1 MNGKL
6 IVAVFVVF
14 VLGYVLSRSPDP
26 TPDVMA
32 NDYATTIATVATIA
46 AYESLSP
53 PKEVVQYPVED
64 SVVNEVV
71 QEVAE
76 QMEAL
81 SESSEPVTIPVS
93 QTIETE
99 IVPVSQV
106 VATEVPLVD
115 EPVMDELEQGAWDAL
130 NRYRVSQKKAP
141 LKYNAAY
148 LEGCRKHARDQEK
161 RNSLWHA
168 RNRQGC
174 GENCAVSGGKSNVP
188 PQERPIRQ
196 WIRSTD
202 HRIFME
208 SNVTEGAIGR
218 SGVYWVFRAKTVL
231 PTKTVTIEETT
242 GNPQYKGGSVIQ
254 GNFSISNPR
263 TGNSLDTTYS
273 DDGASVKKTY
283 KRTGRHRP
291 LRYALWRTFS

>member
-32 NDYATTIATVATIA
+32 NDYATTIATVATVA

-93 QTIETE
+93 QTVETE
-99 IVPVSQV
+99 IVPIEP
-106 VATEVPLVD
+106 VAPVENPLDDTEIVAWEKLNDMRVAAGLKRLVFVPELVD
-115 EPVMDELEQGAWDAL
+115 
-130 NRYRVSQKKAP
+130 
-141 LKYNAAY
+141 
-148 LEGCRKHARDQEK
+148 GCRKHANDQRK
-161 RNSLWHA
+161 RRTLWHA
-168 RNRQGC
+168 SNRDGC
-174 GENCAVSGGKSNVP
+174 GENCAVSDADIIYNKTPLG
-188 PQERPIRQ
+188 ERPIGQ
-196 WIRSTD
+196 WMRSTD
-202 HRIFME
+202 HRKFML
-208 SNVTEGAIGR
+208 SRSITEGAIAR
-218 SGVYWVFRAKTVL
+218 SGDYWVFRAKSAPC
-231 PTKTVTIEETT
+231 PTKTVTIVEDT
-242 GNPQYKGGSVIQ
+242 GKTASDESVTVKEKSVQ
-254 GNFSISNPR
+254 NSC
-263 TGNSLDTTYS
+263 TGNSCTTGYASDGQRTVKTYS
-273 DDGASVKKTY
+273 
-283 KRTGRHRP
+283 RTGRHRP
-291 LRYALWRTFS
+291 LRYALWRTFN